1 MRKDLFVDL
10 SYLHKHCV
18 FRSDTRKDSYDHVA
32 KELTEHN
39 LRWSRGAVNTS
50 LFKADGASIA
60 LYMLH
65 YGPEVEI
72 APRPYDDFLVMH
84 MSLEGQAEAIS
95 DGHRISVP
103 QGRGALI
110 NARRNLRLT
119 WQEGSRHLLLKI
131 PHSLFQVQTQN
142 SPDLS
147 WSALAPASLLPHDA
161 DFQWRLLLQAL
172 LNSLTLPG
180 EVHTRRSW
188 LDHFERAIAL
198 FLIEQAG
205 GTLPTTPGIDANV
218 LSWDA
223 SFPGDRPTSTDLK
236 RFEAL
241 EAYMHLKLAAPVSL
255 DDLALAVGVSP
266 RMLNL
271 LCQRVC
277 KTSPMQHLKNM
288 RLDAARKQLQLGQ
301 TTVTRA
307 AVEFGFMHLGRF
319 SSSYKQRFNELPRET
334 VSAGVSVDQ

>member
-18 FRSDTRKDSYDHVA
+18 FRSYTRKDSYDHVA

-39 LRWSRGAVNTS
+39 LRWSHGAVNTS
-50 LFKADGASIA
+50 LFKADGASIG

-84 MSLEGQAEAIS
+84 MSLEGHAEAIS
-95 DGHRISVP
+95 DGHRIAVP

-110 NARRNLRLT
+110 NSRKNLRLT

-131 PHSLFQVQTQN
+131 PHSLFQSQTQN
-142 SPDLS
+142 SPDVS
-147 WSALAPASLLPHDA
+147 WSSIAPASLLPQDA

-188 LDHFERAIAL
+188 LDHFERAIAQ
-198 FLIEQAG
+198 FLLEQAG
-205 GTLPTTPGIDANV
+205 GTWPTMPGMDGDAK
-218 LSWDA
+218 SWDTGV
-223 SFPGDRPTSTDLK
+223 SGDHPGSTDLK

-241 EAYMHLKLAAPVSL
+241 EAYMQAKLAAPVSL
-255 DDLALAVGVSP
+255 DDLANAVGLSP
-266 RMLNL
+266 RMLNM

-288 RLDAARKQLQLGQ
+288 RLDAARRQLQSGQ

-319 SSSYKQRFNELPRET
+319 SSFYRQRFNELPKET
-334 VSAGVSVDQ
+334 LGDGKS